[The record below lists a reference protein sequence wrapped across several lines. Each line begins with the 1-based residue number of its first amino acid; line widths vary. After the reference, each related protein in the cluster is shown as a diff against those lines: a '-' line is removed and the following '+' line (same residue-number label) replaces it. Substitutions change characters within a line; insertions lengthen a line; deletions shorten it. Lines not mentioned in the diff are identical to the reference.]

1 MNTVTVGNESLMTML
16 TRPDWSHAIT
26 ITKRNCDTIGDM
38 YLHMSEGISRLLS
51 DMDRD
56 AKFVLVVCQHPPY
69 MGESSP
75 HGHGV
80 LRTRLSHREINKCF
94 SGGFAALND
103 MYDPYGWAEYIAP
116 QAIPE
121 CHLTNIE
128 E

>member
-16 TRPDWSHAIT
+16 TRPDWTHAIT
-26 ITKRNCDTIGDM
+26 VTKRNCESIGDI
-38 YLHMSEGISRLLS
+38 YTHMLDGLNRLQRV
-51 DMDRD
+51 DKV
-56 AKFVLVVCQHPPY
+56 AKFVLVACQHISY
-69 MGESSP
+69 GGMSAP

-94 SGGFAALND
+94 SGGFTELSN
-103 MYDPYGWAEYIAP
+103 MRCPFGWAEYIQP